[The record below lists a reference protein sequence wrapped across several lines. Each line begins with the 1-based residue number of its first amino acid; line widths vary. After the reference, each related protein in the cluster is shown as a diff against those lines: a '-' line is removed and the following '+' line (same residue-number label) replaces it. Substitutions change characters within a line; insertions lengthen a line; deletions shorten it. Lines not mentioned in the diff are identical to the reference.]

1 MPLSDDQFIR
11 RIIEMADPIL
21 LCEVLGITSQDIV
34 ERFEDYLDENMEELR
49 EVFDVDFDEELEYNS
64 EYDE

>member
-1 MPLSDDQFIR
+1 
-11 RIIEMADPIL
+11 MADPIL